1 MSKFSI
7 EGFSAGCKQ
16 AMAGT
21 IDRELAA
28 KTYLEKVLHE
38 NDLAEIADV
47 LEAAIPE
54 GADVGEMIVHN
65 SPELT
70 MLYAR
75 VPARFQSGIHNH
87 TVFACMGQLE
97 GREVSKVYKKTEGEQ
112 RLTLAETLSVHA
124 GSVISLP
131 ADAIHHIENPDNTTA
146 RSLHVYGGNF
156 ATVMAERSL
165 WDTDNHQE
173 KAFTFQE
180 LISESI
186 KTMKAHHNQVGL
198 EAVAKAI
205 PATRPL
211 IEG

>member
-7 EGFSAGCKQ
+7 EDFAAECKQ
-16 AMAGT
+16 AMAGAA
-21 IDRELAA
+21 DRELAA
-28 KTYLEKVLHE
+28 KAYLEKVMQE
-38 NDLAEIADV
+38 NDLSEIADT
-47 LEAAIPE
+47 LDATIPE
-54 GADVGEMIVHN
+54 GADVGEMIVHT

-97 GREVSKVYKKTEGEQ
+97 GSEVSTLYRKTAGEQ
-112 RLTLAETLSVHA
+112 RLTVAETLTVLA
-124 GSVISLP
+124 GGVMSLP
-131 ADAIHHIENPDNTTA
+131 ADAIHHIENPDNATA
-146 RSLHVYGGNF
+146 RSLHIYGGDF
-156 ATVMAERSL
+156 SAVMDQRSL
-165 WDTDNHQE
+165 WDSDDHKE
-173 KAFTFQE
+173 KEFSFHE
-180 LISESI
+180 LISQSI

>member
-1 MSKFSI
+1 MSNFSI
-7 EGFSAGCKQ
+7 EGFATGCKQ
-16 AMAGT
+16 AMVDAA
-21 IDRELAA
+21 DRELAA

-38 NDLAEIADV
+38 NNLAEIADV
-47 LEAAIPE
+47 LDAAIPAN
-54 GADVGEMIVHN
+54 ADVGEMIVHT

-97 GREVSKVYKKTEGEQ
+97 GSEVSTVYKKTADGK
-112 RLTLAETLSVHA
+112 RLTVVETLTVHA
-124 GSVISLP
+124 GGVMSLP
-131 ADAIHHIENPDNTTA
+131 ADAIHHIENPDNAVA
-146 RSLHVYGGNF
+146 RSLHIYGGDF
-156 ATVMAERSL
+156 GAVMDQRSL
-165 WDTDNHQE
+165 WDADDHKE
-173 KAFTFQE
+173 KAFSFEE
-180 LISESI
+180 LISQSI
-186 KTMKAHHNQVGL
+186 KTMKANHNRIGL

>member
-7 EGFSAGCKQ
+7 EGFAAGCKQ

-21 IDRELAA
+21 TNHELAA
-28 KTYLEKVLHE
+28 KAYLEQVMLE

-47 LEAAIPE
+47 LEAAIPA
-54 GADVGEMIVHN
+54 GADVGEMIVHT

-97 GREVSKVYKKTEGEQ
+97 GSEVSKVYKKTAGGK
-112 RLTLAETLSVHA
+112 RLTVVETLTVQA
-124 GSVISLP
+124 GGVMSLP
-131 ADAIHHIENPDNTTA
+131 ADAIHHIENPDNTIA
-146 RSLHVYGGNF
+146 RSLHIYGGDF
-156 ATVMAERSL
+156 GAVMDQRSL
-165 WDTDNHQE
+165 WDADDHQE
-173 KAFTFQE
+173 KAFSFPE
-180 LISESI
+180 LINESI
-186 KTMKAHHNQVGL
+186 KTMKAHRNQIGL
-198 EAVAKAI
+198 EAMAKAI